1 MISQH
6 RPALALLAFCIGLTC
21 IPSLAR
27 ADNESTGELA
37 NYVGAGVMRMPGW
50 IGSDNHR
57 DQLAPFVQMTLYKN
71 ITLSTSDGLTVD
83 FIHHDGWQGG
93 FYGNYMWGRSHED
106 LGPRLAGIVD
116 SLSPRLNA
124 GGYVEY
130 HPNDV
135 VNFGAT
141 LSHDTQGAGAYLNLY
156 VDSGLPPLW
165 GIEQSVQLQW
175 QAMNAPAM
183 QRFFGVTATQAA
195 RLGTYGWNPGAGG
208 QQIGLGYDALIPV
221 TQRTA
226 VLLSIDYAH
235 LLGDAADSPLVRHF
249 GSANQLT
256 TSLGFVYRF

>member
-1 MISQH
+1 
-6 RPALALLAFCIGLTC
+6 LTC
-21 IPSLAR
+21 LPSLAR
-27 ADNESTGELA
+27 ADNESTGEFT

-57 DQLAPFVQMTLYKN
+57 DQLAPFIQVTLYKN

-93 FYGNYMWGRSHED
+93 FYGNYMWGRSHDD
-106 LGPRLAGIVD
+106 LGSRLAGNVD

-124 GGYVEY
+124 GGYIEY

-135 VNFGAT
+135 MNFGAT

-156 VDSGLPPLW
+156 IDSGLPPFW
-165 GIEQSVQLQW
+165 GIEESVQLQW

-183 QRFFGVTATQAA
+183 QRFFGVNATQAA
-195 RLGTYGWNPGAGG
+195 RLGTYAWDPGAGS
-208 QQIGLGYDALIPV
+208 QQIELEYDALIPV
-221 TQRTA
+221 TRRTA
-226 VLLSIDYAH
+226 VLLSVDYAR
-235 LLGDAADSPLVRHF
+235 LLGDAADSSLVKRF

>member
-6 RPALALLAFCIGLTC
+6 RPALASLALCLGLTC
-21 IPSLAR
+21 TPSPAR
-27 ADNESTGELA
+27 ADNEAAGELA

-57 DQLAPFVQMTLYKN
+57 DQWAPFVQVALDPH
-71 ITLSTSDGLTVD
+71 ITLSTSDGLTAD
-83 FIHHDGWQGG
+83 FIHRDGWQGG
-93 FYGNYMWGRSHED
+93 FYGNYMWGRSHDD
-106 LGPRLAGIVD
+106 LGPQLAGRVD

-124 GGYVEY
+124 GGYIEY
-130 HPNDV
+130 HPNKV

-165 GIEQSVQLQW
+165 GIEESVQLQW

-183 QRFFGVTATQAA
+183 RRFFGLGATEAA
-195 RLGTYGWNPGAGG
+195 RLGTNTWNPGAGS
-208 QQIGLGYDALIPV
+208 QQIELEYDALIPV
-221 TQRTA
+221 TRRTA
-226 VLLSIDYAH
+226 VLLSVDYAR
-235 LLGDAADSPLVRHF
+235 LLGDAADSPLVKRF

>member
-1 MISQH
+1 MISKH
-6 RPALALLAFCIGLTC
+6 RPALALLASCIGLTC
-21 IPSLAR
+21 LPSLAR
-27 ADNESTGELA
+27 ADNESTGEFT

-57 DQLAPFVQMTLYKN
+57 DQLAPFIQVTLYKN

-93 FYGNYMWGRSHED
+93 FYGNYMWGRSHDD
-106 LGPRLAGIVD
+106 LGSRLAGNVD

-124 GGYVEY
+124 GGYIEY

-135 VNFGAT
+135 MNFGAT

-156 VDSGLPPLW
+156 IDSGLPPFW
-165 GIEQSVQLQW
+165 GIEESVQLQW

-183 QRFFGVTATQAA
+183 QRFFGVNATQAA
-195 RLGTYGWNPGAGG
+195 RLGTYAWDPGAGS
-208 QQIGLGYDALIPV
+208 QQIELEYDALIPV
-221 TQRTA
+221 TRRTA
-226 VLLSIDYAH
+226 VLLSVDYAR
-235 LLGDAADSPLVRHF
+235 LLGDAADSSLVKRF

>member
-1 MISQH
+1 VISKH
-6 RPALALLAFCIGLTC
+6 RPALALLASCIGLTC
-21 IPSLAR
+21 LPSLAR
-27 ADNESTGELA
+27 ADNESTGEFT

-57 DQLAPFVQMTLYKN
+57 DQLAPFIQVTLYKN

-93 FYGNYMWGRSHED
+93 FYGNYMWGRSHDD
-106 LGPRLAGIVD
+106 LGSRLAGNVD

-124 GGYVEY
+124 GGYIEY

-135 VNFGAT
+135 MNFGAT

-156 VDSGLPPLW
+156 IDSGLPPFW
-165 GIEQSVQLQW
+165 GIEESVQLQW

-183 QRFFGVTATQAA
+183 QRFFGVNATQAA
-195 RLGTYGWNPGAGG
+195 RLGTYAWDPGAGS
-208 QQIGLGYDALIPV
+208 QQIELEYDALIPV
-221 TQRTA
+221 TRRTA
-226 VLLSIDYAH
+226 VLLSVDYAR
-235 LLGDAADSPLVRHF
+235 LLGDAADSSLVKRF